1 MYNNQFQKYNPE
13 PFHEED
19 IPPHV
24 QSEPGPVMA
33 EWTCKA
39 ALQRS
44 VGEICYHAGFEE
56 LQPSAIDVITDIAAD
71 YFQKISRTFAIYRE
85 TPKIPATGEA
95 AKNGQKW
102 MDRYSNEELMLH
114 TLAESGVSVDELE
127 AYVTEGVDR
136 YGNKLGVMH
145 DRMKSHLTD
154 LLRPALV
161 DAGEGGV
168 AAFNDGSEQFV
179 GGDFAED
186 IDEDFFGFKEL
197 GLDKEFG
204 LASLSVPLHLLQ
216 SRVHSAHNAGLPGG
230 PAATSTNIF
239 EPLPP
244 LPPIT
249 KESVKE
255 QIGLVRNFFLAKLHA
270 NGDEPLVEDEDLP
283 VKQRFPKPRLPPTG
297 KITSPRKRPARE
309 LGGMKKKKKVE
320 IAAEGEGAGGKEV
333 NGVNGTPKKSKG
345 ASGGAPAGA
354 AGEESPMKKRKM
366 AQMKG
371 GNDNRDADGEAE
383 TDDGPVGPI
392 SPESIER

>member
-1 MYNNQFQKYNPE
+1 M
-13 PFHEED
+13 
-19 IPPHV
+19 
-24 QSEPGPVMA
+24 
-33 EWTCKA
+33 
-39 ALQRS
+39 
-44 VGEICYHAGFEE
+44 
-56 LQPSAIDVITDIAAD
+56 DVITDIAAD
-71 YFQKISRTFAIYRE
+71 YFQKIARTFGIYKE
-85 TPKIPATGEA
+85 TPKIPATGSA
-95 AKNGQKW
+95 AQAGMKW
-102 MDRYSNEELMLH
+102 QERYSNEELMMH
-114 TLAESGVSVDELE
+114 TLAESGVSIDELE

-145 DRMKSHLTD
+145 ERMKSHLAD

-161 DAGEGGV
+161 DGGEGGV

-216 SRVHSAHNAGLPGG
+216 SRVHSAHNAGLGPG
-230 PAATSTNIF
+230 AAVTGQTQVF

-270 NGDEPLVEDEDLP
+270 NADEPLVEDEDLP
-283 VKQRFPKPRLPPTG
+283 VKQRWTKPRLPPTG
-297 KITSPRKRPARE
+297 KISGARKRPGRE
-309 LGGMKKKKKVE
+309 QGGVRKKKKVE
-320 IAAEGEGAGGKEV
+320 IAEGGEKANGEG
-333 NGVNGTPKKSKG
+333 GVEGTPKKNKG
-345 ASGGAPAGA
+345 APGLRGGEG
-354 AGEESPMKKRKM
+354 ESPLKKRKL
-366 AQMKG
+366 MKESG
-371 GNDNRDADGEAE
+371 SGNQADGEGE
-383 TDDGPVGPI
+383 TDEGPVGPI